1 MPVQKTL
8 GALVVCALFLTPLS
22 LQAATCRAATAAE
35 TGSDTGYQ
43 TAKKAAEAWY
53 ERESDVSDS
62 LQSCLDK
69 IRTLSI
75 TMPNFSSLSSIL
87 NGYADEI
94 CSSVVSE
101 VNSHIPSSIDPWEE
115 LTN

>member
-22 LQAATCRAATAAE
+22 LQAAPCRAATAAE

-94 CSSVVSE
+94 CSTVVSE
-101 VNSHIPSSIDPWEE
+101 VNSYIPSSIDPWDE

>member
-1 MPVQKTL
+1 MPVKKML
-8 GALVVCALFLTPLS
+8 GALAVCALFLTPLS
-22 LQAATCRAATAAE
+22 LQAATCRASTAAE
-35 TGSDTGYQ
+35 TGSETGYN

-53 ERESDVSDS
+53 
-62 LQSCLDK
+62 CLDK
-69 IRTLSI
+69 VRTLSI

-94 CSSVVSE
+94 CSTVVSE
-101 VNSHIPSSIDPWEE
+101 VNSYIPSSIDPWDE

>member
-1 MPVQKTL
+1 MN
-8 GALVVCALFLTPLS
+8 G
-22 LQAATCRAATAAE
+22 
-35 TGSDTGYQ
+35 
-43 TAKKAAEAWY
+43 
-53 ERESDVSDS
+53 ESDVSDS

-94 CSSVVSE
+94 CTVVSK
-101 VNSHIPSSIDPWEE
+101 VNSYIPSSIDPWDE
-115 LTN
+115 LTD

>member
-1 MPVQKTL
+1 
-8 GALVVCALFLTPLS
+8 
-22 LQAATCRAATAAE
+22 
-35 TGSDTGYQ
+35 
-43 TAKKAAEAWY
+43 
-53 ERESDVSDS
+53 
-62 LQSCLDK
+62 

-101 VNSHIPSSIDPWEE
+101 VNSHIPSSIDPWDE